1 MPVDERFGGAA
12 AHATPPTSKLLLAD
26 IPDTVEGL
34 EALYA
39 QKRWKSLTKKSL
51 SMLQNPSKDIS
62 VTLEIKSWWLAGL
75 IKEGHYDN
83 AASVLDQIGSL
94 DEISVGSGATPFVPI
109 RLLLLQALLSKC
121 QGKPLNH
128 EKQLFHLIMR
138 LRSAIQEKETMPLFG
153 IELKAA
159 ARWLRVA
166 QFALAN
172 HLVHQQKFLLALRIC
187 SQIDVRACWWWCRYC
202 RGAC

>member
-1 MPVDERFGGAA
+1 MPVDERFGEAEN
-12 AHATPPTSKLLLAD
+12 ATPPASKLLLAD

-34 EALYA
+34 EVLYA
-39 QKRWKSLTKKSL
+39 QKRWRSLTKKSL
-51 SMLQNPSKDIS
+51 SMLQNPSKDIN

-83 AASVLDQIGSL
+83 GASVLDQIGNL
-94 DEISVGSGATPFVPI
+94 DEISAAGRGGPFVPI

-121 QGKPLNH
+121 QGKSVNH

-138 LRSAIQEKETMPLFG
+138 LRSAIQQNETMSLLG
-153 IELKAA
+153 VELKTA
-159 ARWLRVA
+159 ARWLRIG

-172 HLVHQQKFLLALRIC
+172 HLVHQQKFMLALRIC
-187 SQIDVRACWWWCRYC
+187 SQIDVRAGRFETLCDSI
-202 RGAC
+202 